1 VPLGVCD
8 ASANVTYVI
17 HVMALLRDAGRH
29 GEIYCVV
36 VSKER
41 ERERVFFNI
50 RLFSLH
56 APLPWSNTTCI
67 VYGLLVFLY
76 FIHLISKFPYIVL

>member
-1 VPLGVCD
+1 MPLGVCD

-41 ERERVFFNI
+41 EREREFFLI
-50 RLFSLH
+50 YVYFPCMLHYHGVILH
-56 APLPWSNTTCI
+56 ALFTDYLFFYT
-67 VYGLLVFLY
+67 LY
-76 FIHLISKFPYIVL
+76 I